1 LIVFKIRLSRC
12 GKEDAKKNTYPY
24 TARLLR

>member
-1 LIVFKIRLSRC
+1 L